1 MTGLAPPA
9 PLQPTDGGPHRYQQV
24 AHRFATAIEAGTLA
38 PGERLPSVRQLATE
52 ERASIATV
60 LQALAQLETLGLVE
74 ARPRSGYFVRH
85 GARAPAPRPERTR
98 VGARACSVSGLV
110 REVYRAYD
118 DPRLVPLGTAVVSPA
133 LLPTAALS
141 RAMASALRHSR
152 DGGVAYENPPGLP
165 ELRRQIA
172 QRALHWGLTISEN
185 DVIVTSGATEA
196 VHLSLL
202 ATTRPGDVVAME
214 SPAFYGTLQVVE
226 ALGLR
231 VLEIPCHPE
240 TGLDVEALALRLER
254 QKVAAV
260 LVVPSY
266 SNPLGSSMPE
276 AARQR
281 LVRLLSSHAIP
292 LIEDDVFG
300 ELAFGATRVP
310 PAKAWDRDGT
320 VLLCSSFS
328 KTLAPGYRI
337 GFAIPGA
344 RHRERIEALKFATN
358 MATATMPQRAVA
370 RYLSEGGY
378 DRHLRTLR
386 DRLADIEA
394 ATAAAVARH
403 FPAGT
408 RVSSPKGGC
417 FLWVEL
423 PAGLDA
429 MTLYAR
435 ALDVG
440 VAISPGPIFSP
451 SGGHR
456 NCIRISCGA
465 PWTPEVEAAVK
476 LVGRLAVKLLEG

>member
-1 MTGLAPPA
+1 
-9 PLQPTDGGPHRYQQV
+9 V
-24 AHRFATAIEAGTLA
+24 ARRFATAIEAGTLA

-52 ERASIATV
+52 ERVSVATV
-60 LQALAQLETLGLVE
+60 LQALAQLETLGLVD
-74 ARPRSGYFVRH
+74 ARPRSGHYVRH
-85 GARAPAPRPERTR
+85 GTRAPVPRLEKPLL
-98 VGARACSVSGLV
+98 GARACSVSAVV
-110 REVYRAYD
+110 REVYRASS
-118 DPRLVPLGTAVVSPA
+118 DPRLVQLGSAVVSPA

-141 RAMASALRHSR
+141 RAMASSLRDSR
-152 DGGVAYENPPGLP
+152 DGGVNYQNPPGLP
-165 ELRRQIA
+165 ELRRLIA
-172 QRALHWGLTISEN
+172 QRALHWGLAISED

-231 VLEIPCHPE
+231 VLGIPCHPE
-240 TGLDVEALALRLER
+240 TGLDVDALAQRLER

-260 LVVPSY
+260 LAVPSY
-266 SNPLGSSMPE
+266 SNPLGSCMPE

-281 LVRLLSSHAIP
+281 LVRLLSAHAIP

-300 ELAFGATRVP
+300 ELSFGPARVQ

-328 KTLAPGYRI
+328 KTLAPGYRV

-358 MATATMPQRAVA
+358 IATATLPQRALA
-370 RYLSEGGY
+370 RYLADGAY

-386 DRLADIEA
+386 DRLAAIEA
-394 ATAAAVARH
+394 STASAVARH

-408 RVSSPKGGC
+408 RVSSPRGGC

-423 PAGLDA
+423 PAGVDA

-435 ALDVG
+435 ALEVG
-440 VAISPGPIFSP
+440 VAISPGPVFSP
-451 SGGHR
+451 AGGHR
-456 NCIRISCGA
+456 NYIRLNCGS
-465 PWTPEVEAAVK
+465 PWTGETEAAVK
-476 LVGRLAVKLLEG
+476 LVGRLAGTPLEPARPA